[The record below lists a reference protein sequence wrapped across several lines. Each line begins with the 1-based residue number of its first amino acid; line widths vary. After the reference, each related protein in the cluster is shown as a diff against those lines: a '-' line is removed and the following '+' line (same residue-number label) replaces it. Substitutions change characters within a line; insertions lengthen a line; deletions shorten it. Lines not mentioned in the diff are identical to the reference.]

1 MQATTGT
8 RYNVKKFLIAMAI
21 LLVAA
26 FSTVEGRV
34 EFTYPFGNWAVPGAA
49 GDPVPGEGEPGDV
62 NTFSFGKADRQTAA
76 PAQGEQAAQEYS
88 PITVTVE
95 QQEKVR
101 KWGNMENINR
111 VLYGIASTLIVELIA
126 LLVTAA
132 VLDIKHLKRRKR
144 KNAF

>member
-1 MQATTGT
+1 MT
-8 RYNVKKFLIAMAI
+8 VKTFLIAIAI
-21 LLVAA
+21 LLVLVAA

-34 EFTYPFGNWAVPGAA
+34 EFVSPFGNWAAPGTA
-49 GDPVPGEGEPGDV
+49 GDPVPGEGEPGEI
-62 NTFSFGKADRQTAA
+62 NTFSFGNADRQTAA

-101 KWGNMENINR
+101 KWGNLENINR
-111 VLYGIASTLIVELIA
+111 VLYGIAGTLIVELIA